1 MKRIVFLG
9 SACALIAACSSGET
23 DTDGDGKIS
32 NAEMAAVV
40 EKSDIKPTA
49 GQYRATAELVSVDI
63 PGAPEGIAE
72 MMKTNMKAQTSEY
85 CLTQEDADKGFE
97 EMAKESQNGDCTM
110 QSFDINGGDIDA
122 KMSCVAG
129 GQGEMNITM
138 DGSGTST
145 SMDMQVTMEGSMPGM
160 GAAKLVLRSKSER
173 IGDCS

>member
-1 MKRIVFLG
+1 MKRIVFLSG
-9 SACALIAACSSGET
+9 ACALIAACSSGET
-23 DTDGDGKIS
+23 DADGDGEIS

-40 EKSDIKPTA
+40 ETSDIKPTA

-63 PGAPEGIAE
+63 PGAPDGLED
-72 MMKTNMKAQTSEY
+72 MMRANMKSQTSEY
-85 CLTQEDADKGFE
+85 CLTQEEADKGFE

-110 QSFDINGGDIDA
+110 KSFEINGGDIDA
-122 KMSCVAG
+122 QMTCSAN
-129 GQGEMNITM
+129 GQGTMNITM

-160 GAAKLVLRSKSER
+160 GEAKMVLRSKSER